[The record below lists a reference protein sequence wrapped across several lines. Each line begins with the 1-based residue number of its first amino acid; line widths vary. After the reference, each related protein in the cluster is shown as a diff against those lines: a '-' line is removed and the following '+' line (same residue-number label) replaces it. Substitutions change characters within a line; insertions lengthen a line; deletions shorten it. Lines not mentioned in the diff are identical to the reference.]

1 MYTGPKLINDNLV
14 FGYDT
19 GHGVA
24 DNSTATRFYKGKPV
38 VNMLSYG
45 DDFNSWTKAKNS
57 GSYPTI
63 NTKVKEGPISGTMAD
78 RLSLPSD
85 GSYPRI
91 YQNFTPTSTTAHVF
105 SVWLKGETTGQGCFV
120 GAFRNSPWSLPSST
134 NFNITTEWV
143 KYSFNINPADTTSH
157 QIYIG
162 SHNSHGGKSF
172 LISKAQL
179 APGTISSPFTNGS
192 RSSTA
197 SLIDLKKSTN
207 IDLSNV
213 SFDST
218 GQPILDGTG
227 DYFQTDTNCGVT
239 GDITLEVV
247 FEEFGGTAPHTTILC
262 TDTNHNRGA
271 KLMSYKNHDRYGLW
285 LGFGSSGLLA
295 MVSGALVNNTK
306 YHLVGTWSQ
315 STGIAYIYLNGV
327 LTGTINT
334 GETSQMSLANGLV
347 TVGSDYHGLES
358 SYGLNGSVPVSKIYN
373 KVLTAEEVKQNFN
386 AYKNRFN
393 L

>member
-207 IDLSNV
+207 IDLFNV